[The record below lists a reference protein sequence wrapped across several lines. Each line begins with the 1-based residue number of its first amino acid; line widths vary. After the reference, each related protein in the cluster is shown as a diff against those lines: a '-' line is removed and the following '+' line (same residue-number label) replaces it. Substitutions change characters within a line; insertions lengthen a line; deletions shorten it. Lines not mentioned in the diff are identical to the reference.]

1 MKKKVNFKLIFI
13 IILMSMFNLKSVFA
27 KYDKVFFDFRLKS
40 ITGDEINLS
49 DYKGK
54 TVLLVNVAS
63 RCGFTKQYAN
73 LSNLHREYFDK
84 NLVIIGTPSDSFHQ
98 ELSNNEEVKEF
109 CLVNYE
115 TKFIISEIISVVGE
129 NAHPIYSWMTSEYN
143 ETPKWNFYKYLFD
156 GEGQLV
162 KSWSSMTKPDSSK
175 ITSLIDELI

>member
-1 MKKKVNFKLIFI
+1 M
-13 IILMSMFNLKSVFA
+13 
-27 KYDKVFFDFRLKS
+27 
-40 ITGDEINLS
+40 
-49 DYKGK
+49 
-54 TVLLVNVAS
+54 
-63 RCGFTKQYAN
+63 
-73 LSNLHREYFDK
+73 K
-84 NLVIIGTPSDSFHQ
+84 NLVIIGTPSNSFHQ

>member
-1 MKKKVNFKLIFI
+1 MDRSGAEPLPFGVC
-13 IILMSMFNLKSVFA
+13 
-27 KYDKVFFDFRLKS
+27 
-40 ITGDEINLS
+40 
-49 DYKGK
+49 
-54 TVLLVNVAS
+54 
-63 RCGFTKQYAN
+63 CGFRSASGPGGEAPPLPVQ
-73 LSNLHREYFDK
+73 LRRIDRHREYFKK
-84 NLVIIGTPSDSFHQ
+84 NLVIIGTPSNSFHQ

-129 NAHPIYSWMTSEYN
+129 DAHPIYSWMTSEYN

-175 ITSLIDELI
+175 ITNLIDELI